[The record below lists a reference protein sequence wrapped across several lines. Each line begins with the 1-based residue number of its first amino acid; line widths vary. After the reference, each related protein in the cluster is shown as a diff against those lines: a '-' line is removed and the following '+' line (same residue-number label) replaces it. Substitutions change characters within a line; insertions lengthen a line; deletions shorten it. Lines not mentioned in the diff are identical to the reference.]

1 MAKRALQLLK
11 NRRHLGKQGVLA
23 MPNMDTLEN
32 YNGIAP
38 DTRSEEEKAKDYTAL
53 DGLGMAVVAPK
64 WEEKTSWTTLSLR
77 RQITSSSCGA
87 QSLAKILEAFNQGK
101 VMSATPPYHFRSNFP
116 SEGMFVQNIGDIGK
130 NKKTTTEALCKS
142 QNMTESEMNLA
153 SIPTERPYGISAYY
167 FLPIDADMIAI
178 ALEKGHG
185 VIFGIGANIEEWTD
199 CPKYNGQRPTFNHY
213 VACVPKNY
221 TLHDGQ
227 KSFIIDDS
235 VNAYST
241 IDGKG
246 QRILTETFL
255 KERCWTVFAL
265 IPDVPQSK
273 PTYTFT
279 KVLKYGQT
287 NADVKAMQ
295 EILIYEKFLK
305 SGLNTSYFGDLTA
318 TALKA
323 WQVSHKVASLKE
335 LEALNGKQ
343 FGPKSMQIAN
353 KIYS

>member
-1 MAKRALQLLK
+1 
-11 NRRHLGKQGVLA
+11 
-23 MPNMDTLEN
+23 MDSLEN

-38 DTRSEEEKAKDYTAL
+38 DTRSEAEKAKDYTAL
-53 DGLGMAVVAPK
+53 DGLGMAVVSPK

-116 SEGMFVQNIGDIGK
+116 GEGMFVQNIGDIAK
-130 NKKTTTEALCKS
+130 NKKTTTEDLCPS
-142 QNMTESEMNLA
+142 QSMTESEMNLA

-185 VIFGIGANIEEWTD
+185 IIFGIGANIEEWTD
-199 CPKYNGQRPTFNHY
+199 CPKYNAQRPTFNHY

-221 TLHDGQ
+221 TLHEGQ

-235 VNAYST
+235 VNSYST
-241 IDGKG
+241 INGSG
-246 QRILTETFL
+246 QRVLTEDFL
-255 KERCWTVFAL
+255 KNRCWTVMAL

-287 NADVKAMQ
+287 SADVKALQ

-305 SGLNTSYFGDLTA
+305 AGLNTGYFGDLTA
-318 TALKA
+318 KATVA
-323 WQVSHKVASLKE
+323 WQISHGMTDFKDEKNLTKI
-335 LEALNGKQ
+335 Q
-343 FGPKSMQIAN
+343 FGKKSIAYAN
-353 KIYS
+353 KEYSL